1 MWVSLAQTIV
11 HEPDQARIL
20 NFLQDLLQGTSVLV
34 DNAEQASGKSG
45 DPLVTQETWA
55 VTKYLQKAASTRKS
69 LSAAHFVELALWYG
83 GLEAG
88 RQAAQAIRVFEGSSF
103 QNILIHMVSTC

>member
-45 DPLVTQETWA
+45 DPLVTQENWA
-55 VTKYLQKAASTRKS
+55 VTNTFRKLQLRERACQLRISWNLRYGMVVSKLADRLPKRFVCLRVA
-69 LSAAHFVELALWYG
+69 LSRTF
-83 GLEAG
+83 
-88 RQAAQAIRVFEGSSF
+88 
-103 QNILIHMVSTC
+103 